1 MKGLT
6 IAAGA
11 GLAIIGAI
19 MALQPFAR
27 GDIEGAK
34 SYAGILVL
42 GIVILVVSR
51 FIKNKK

>member
-6 IAAGA
+6 IAAGTA
-11 GLAIIGAI
+11 LTIIGAI
-19 MALQPFAR
+19 MVLQPWVR

-42 GIVILVVSR
+42 GIVVLVVSR
-51 FIKNKK
+51 FIKKK

>member
-1 MKGLT
+1 MKGL
-6 IAAGA
+6 ILAAGA
-11 GLAIIGAI
+11 ALTIIGAI
-19 MALQPFAR
+19 MVLQPFAR

-51 FIKNKK
+51 FIKKK